1 MPHVQANHIVR
12 KQTIQKNHDLRPK
25 LWYQEA
31 ETEKRR
37 QHMKRM
43 FHIRT
48 LMVSFATV
56 LLISVNSYGSGA
68 CIKGDCKNGQGTYL
82 RADGSR
88 YVGEW
93 KNGKKNGHGTL
104 TRPGGSKYVG
114 EWKNDEP
121 HGRGIWFFENGG
133 KYEGQWFR
141 SKFHGY
147 GVYIYANGS
156 KYEGE
161 FIHGSPTQNGTW
173 TYPKH
178 LLEQQAKS
186 RGSSAG
192 K

>member
-1 MPHVQANHIVR
+1 
-12 KQTIQKNHDLRPK
+12 
-25 LWYQEA
+25 
-31 ETEKRR
+31 
-37 QHMKRM
+37 MKRM
-43 FHIRT
+43 FHIWT
-48 LMVSFATV
+48 LMVSFTTV

-93 KNGKKNGHGTL
+93 KNGKKNGYGTL

-121 HGRGIWFFENGG
+121 HGRGTWFFENGG

-173 TYPKH
+173 THPKH
-178 LLEQQAKS
+178 LLEQQARS
-186 RGSSAG
+186 SGSSAD